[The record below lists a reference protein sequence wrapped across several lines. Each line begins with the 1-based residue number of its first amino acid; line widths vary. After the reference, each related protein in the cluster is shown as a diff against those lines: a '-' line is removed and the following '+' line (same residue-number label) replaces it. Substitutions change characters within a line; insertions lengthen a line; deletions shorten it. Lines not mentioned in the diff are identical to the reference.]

1 MKKSSLR
8 HRALHSPKRRMGPL
22 SLISMLALASCFT
35 GCETVK
41 EALYEPV
48 PYDEVAAEQNITLEE
63 AEALGLVR
71 PKTSL
76 TPLIEATT
84 SLIPVPGSAPL
95 ASLAL
100 NGTLAIGAVWL
111 GKRKRTAE
119 KVSASLVQGI
129 DTFRDILDQT
139 PHGSKIDASLTK
151 TLKDQQHALRVEQEI
166 HKLLQRYA
174 TPTKEP
180 IRFEDAA

>member
-1 MKKSSLR
+1 MKKLT
-8 HRALHSPKRRMGPL
+8 PL
-22 SLISMLALASCFT
+22 ILLASLACFT

-41 EALYEPV
+41 ATFYEPV
-48 PYDEVAAEQNITLEE
+48 PYDEVAAERGITLEE
-63 AEALGLVR
+63 AEALGVVR

-76 TPLIEATT
+76 EPLIEATA
-84 SLIPVPGSAPL
+84 SFIPAPGAAPL

-100 NGTLAIGAVWL
+100 NGLLAIGAVWL

-119 KVSASLVQGI
+119 KVSTSLVQGI

-139 PHGSKIDASLTK
+139 PQGEKIDASLTK
-151 TLKDQQHALRVEQEI
+151 TLKDQQHALSVEQEI

>member
-1 MKKSSLR
+1 MKKLT
-8 HRALHSPKRRMGPL
+8 PL
-22 SLISMLALASCFT
+22 ILLASLACFT

-41 EALYEPV
+41 ETLYEPV
-48 PYDEVAAEQNITLEE
+48 PYDEVAAERGITLEE
-63 AEALGLVR
+63 AEALGVVR

-76 TPLIEATT
+76 EPLIEATT
-84 SLIPVPGSAPL
+84 SFIPAPGVAPL
-95 ASLAL
+95 TSLAL
-100 NGTLAIGAVWL
+100 NGLLAIGAVWL
-111 GKRKRTAE
+111 GKKKRTAD

-139 PHGSKIDASLTK
+139 PQGEKIDAKLK
-151 TLKDQQHALRVEQEI
+151 ETLRQHQQALQVQKEI
-166 HKLLQRYA
+166 SKLLDRYA

>member
-1 MKKSSLR
+1 MKKLT
-8 HRALHSPKRRMGPL
+8 PL
-22 SLISMLALASCFT
+22 ILLASLACFT

-41 EALYEPV
+41 DALYEHV
-48 PYDEVAAEQNITLEE
+48 PFDEVAAERGITLEE
-63 AEALGLVR
+63 AEALGVVR

-76 TPLIEATT
+76 EPLIEATA
-84 SLIPVPGSAPL
+84 SFIPAPGAAPL

-100 NGTLAIGAVWL
+100 NGLLAIGAVWL

-119 KVSASLVQGI
+119 KVSTSLVQGI

-139 PHGSKIDASLTK
+139 PQGEKIDASLTK
-151 TLKDQQHALRVEQEI
+151 TLKDQQHALSVEQEI